1 MDVVRHPART
11 EAPPASSGDAPVIRS
26 IESIDLLQGGRERLI
41 RHGASTY
48 RLRVTNSEKLIL
60 TK

>member
-1 MDVVRHPART
+1 MDALEYAAKAQT
-11 EAPPASSGDAPVIRS
+11 PPLSTRDATPIRS
-26 IESIDLLQGGRERLI
+26 IESIDLLQGGRELLI

-48 RLRVTNSEKLIL
+48 RLRVTASEKLIL